1 MQTVTYTQIQELVAS
16 LPQTQL
22 PRAYE
27 LLRNLFPETPQSS
40 SPQRDFLRLP
50 LDERQHVLSDQA
62 AELVEHYTHSHEDRE
77 MWQGGDIEDY

>member
-1 MQTVTYTQIQELVAS
+1 MQTVTYTQIQELVAT

-27 LLRNLFPETPQSS
+27 LLRNLLPEMPQPS
-40 SPQRDFLRLP
+40 SPQREFMRLS
-50 LDERQHVLSDQA
+50 LDERQHILSDQA
-62 AELVEHYTHSHEDRE
+62 AELVEHYTHAHEDRE